1 MILGYGEQPRGVVTG
16 NSMLC
21 IVAYPRPMI
30 GVDWAGERVEVSWTG
45 ILQSDDNFSGAW
57 QDVMI
62 ARDDGHPAYAQSPL
76 VLQREALKGMGFYRS
91 RLEQ

>member
-1 MILGYGEQPRGVVTG
+1 MILGYGEQPWGVVTG

-30 GVDWAGERVEVSWTG
+30 DVDWTGEGVEVSWTG
-45 ILQSDDNFSGAW
+45 ILQSYDNFSGFW

-62 ARDDGHPAYAQSPL
+62 ARDDGQPGYAQSPL
-76 VLQREALKGMGFYRS
+76 VLHREALKGTGFYRS